1 MRGPLEGIRIID
13 LTHVWAGPLG
23 TRILAD
29 LGAEVIKVEASSGR
43 GGATLP
49 PGGAGIWQGNPN
61 TEPWNHQALFNKLN
75 RNKQSVCLDLKSEAG
90 RDVFLDLVR
99 DADAVIENFSAR
111 AMKSLGLNYEE
122 LVKVNPVIIY
132 VAMPGYGTYGPIS
145 DYVAFGPSVEL
156 MTGLTTLL
164 GYGRD
169 EPRTT
174 SMALPDA
181 ISGVT
186 AAAALMTALVRKR
199 RLGKGGF
206 VDLALH
212 ESAINMLG
220 EYVVAHQLT
229 DATTVIRGN
238 RHQRYAPQGIYPC
251 KGGTQEQE
259 ARSNYIFIS
268 CRDDNEWHALSEV
281 VGEGWHVDSRFSS
294 ETQRRQHHDDLDQLI
309 SGFTAGFDK
318 IELMELLQSRGV
330 PAGAVM
336 VAPEFMADAQVIERN
351 YFVELGDESIAAIP
365 FPGSPVRIDGTRH
378 EGWKRAPRLGEHN
391 EEILSGLL
399 GYSQEK
405 IKGLI
410 DAGVLASRPR
420 E

>member
-1 MRGPLEGIRIID
+1 MRAPLEGIRVID

-29 LGAEVIKVEASSGR
+29 LGAEVIKIEASSGR

-49 PGGAGIWQGNPN
+49 PGGAGMWQGDPDL
-61 TEPWNHQALFNKLN
+61 EPWNHQALFNKLN

-90 RDVFLDLVR
+90 REVFLDLVR

-111 AMKSLGLNYEE
+111 AMKSLRLNYEE

-132 VAMPGYGTYGPIS
+132 LAMPGYGTYGPIS

-174 SMALPDA
+174 SIALPDA

-186 AAAALMTALVRKR
+186 AATALMTALVRKR
-199 RLGKGGF
+199 RQGKGGF

-220 EYVVAHQLT
+220 EYLVEHQLT
-229 DATTVIRGN
+229 NAAPLTRGN
-238 RHQRYAPQGIYPC
+238 RHHRYAPQGIYPC
-251 KGGTQEQE
+251 KAGGREE
-259 ARSNYIFIS
+259 GVRNNYIFIG
-268 CRDDNEWHALSEV
+268 CRDDGEWHALSEV
-281 VGEGWHVDSRFSS
+281 VGEGWLSDNRFAS
-294 ETQRRQHHDDLDQLI
+294 ETGRRQHHDDLDRLI
-309 SGFTAGFDK
+309 SKFTRGFDK
-318 IELMELLQSRGV
+318 IELMELLQTHGV

-336 VAPEFMADAQVIERN
+336 VAPEFMADAQVSERH
-351 YFVELGDESIAAIP
+351 YFVELGDPAIP
-365 FPGSPVRIDGTRH
+365 FPGSPVLIDGARH

-405 IKGLI
+405 VKGFI
-410 DAGVLASRPR
+410 DAGVLASRPK